1 MRNALT
7 FDVEDYFHVGA
18 FATHVSRA
26 SWESLPSRVE
36 ANTQRILD
44 LLAEAGSSATFFTL
58 GWVAARFPRIVRA
71 IADAGHEV
79 ACHSDEHRRVFDLS
93 PQEFREDTVR
103 AKRALEDAC
112 GQQIRGYRAPSFS
125 ITQRSL
131 WALNILV
138 ELGFEYD
145 SSIFPVDH
153 PNYGMP
159 GVSRFPFRVKTAA
172 GPLTEF
178 PMATI
183 ALGGRR
189 SPFAGGAYLRFLPYF
204 YTRWGIRYVNRAESQ
219 PVCVYLHP
227 WELDPKQPRIHSGL
241 TGTIRHYV
249 GLRGTVAKL
258 KKLLTEFEFGT
269 LRSQIESSQITE
281 FELSV

>member
-7 FDVEDYFHVGA
+7 FDVEDYFHVSA
-18 FATHVSRA
+18 FANNVSRA
-26 SWESLPSRVE
+26 SWDNLPSRVE

-58 GWVAARFPRIVRA
+58 GWVALRFPRIVRA

-103 AKRALEDAC
+103 AKRVLEDAS
-112 GQQIRGYRAPSFS
+112 GQQVKGYRAPSFS

-159 GVSRFPFRVKTAA
+159 RVSRFPFRVKTAA
-172 GPLTEF
+172 GSLAEF

-183 ALGGRR
+183 RLGGRR
-189 SPFAGGAYLRFLPYF
+189 SPFAGGAYLRFLPYS
-204 YTRWGIRYVNRAESQ
+204 YTRWGIRYVNLVESK
-219 PVCVYLHP
+219 PICVYLHP
-227 WELDPKQPRIHSGL
+227 WELDPDQPRLNSGL
-241 TGTIRHYV
+241 TATIRHYV
-249 GLRGTVAKL
+249 GLRGTIQKL
-258 KKLLTEFEFGT
+258 KKLLAEFEFAPLGS
-269 LRSQIESSQITE
+269 LIQSSQIKE
-281 FELSV
+281 FEITV